1 MSSIFGIGV
10 SALQNAQYGLMTTG
24 HNITNVNTDGY
35 NRQRVIINTNIAV
48 LTGSGYIGQ
57 GAHVSTVERMYSSF
71 LGAQVNQAQTTA
83 SSLEAFATQLAQV
96 NNMLADPNSGL
107 SPAMLDFFKGVQQVA
122 ADPNAVA
129 GRQALLSSAQA
140 MIARFQGVEGR
151 LSELYEGVNS
161 QLQGYIG
168 SINSYAQQIAKLN
181 EQIINAQAATNQ
193 PPNDLYDQRDQL
205 VGELNKLIGVN
216 TSMNTDGSYN
226 VYIGNGQQLVTR
238 TQVSAL
244 VAVPTSK
251 DPGRMTV
258 GLSTATGSQEM
269 PESLISGGSISG
281 LLAFRSQFL
290 DRSAN
295 ELGRIG
301 ASMALTFNA
310 QHALGQDLLG
320 NIAGDATF
328 VSNFFTLSGPKVIG
342 NALNPPSAASV
353 TANFISPPP
362 NNGNFYTD
370 LTNSDYQFTYDGTN
384 YTLTRMSD
392 NVSWSGASVAA
403 LNTAVATSVQ
413 GSQGFTVSVSGGA
426 PAAGSSYLIQP
437 TREVARNLGVNSVI
451 AADVR
456 QIAAAAPVR
465 AQTGSANTG
474 NATITPGTVSTGYTA
489 PAVGSPIT
497 LTYNSVGNNLT
508 GFPAGPVSVTSNGT
522 TTNYT
527 YPVPDAAIPYT
538 NGATV
543 TFSGISVQISG
554 TPKNNDTFSIARNSN
569 GVSDNR
575 NALLLGKLQTQSTM
589 AGGKSTY
596 QGVYSQLVSDAG
608 NKGREVQVTRD
619 AQKALLLQAQTASD
633 SLSGVNL
640 DEEAANLLRYQQA
653 YQAAAKMID
662 IGSKLLDTILAIR

>member
-57 GAHVSTVERMYSSF
+57 GANVSSVERMYSSF

-83 SSLEAFATQLAQV
+83 SSLEAFASQLAQI

-140 MIARFQGVEGR
+140 MVARFQGIEGR

-205 VGELNKLIGVN
+205 VSELNKLIGVN

-251 DPGRMTV
+251 DPGRMTI

-353 TANFISPPP
+353 TASFISPPP

-370 LTNSDYQFTYDGTN
+370 LTNSDYQLAYDGTN
-384 YTLTRMSD
+384 YTLTRISD

-413 GSQGFTVSVSGGA
+413 GSQGFTVAVGGGA

-456 QIAAAAPVR
+456 QIAAAAPIR
-465 AQTGSANTG
+465 AQAGNANTG
-474 NATITPGTVSTGYTA
+474 SATITPGSVSTGYTA
-489 PAVGSPIT
+489 PAVGSPVT
-497 LTYNSVGNNLT
+497 LTYNGGNLS
-508 GFPAGPVSVTSNGT
+508 GFPATAAVSVTSNGT
-522 TTNYT
+522 TVNYPA
-527 YPVPDAAIPYT
+527 PVASIPYT

-543 TFSGISVQISG
+543 TFSGMSVQISG
-554 TPKNNDTFSIARNSN
+554 TPKNGDTFNIARNSN

-596 QGVYSQLVSDAG
+596 QGAYSQLVSDAG

-619 AQKALLLQAQTASD
+619 AQKALLLQAKTASD

-653 YQAAAKMID
+653 YQAGAKMID

>member
-10 SALQNAQYGLMTTG
+10 GALQNAQFGLMTTG
-24 HNITNVNTDGY
+24 HNISNVNTDGY
-35 NRQRVIINTNIAV
+35 NRQRVIMASNIAV
-48 LTGSGYIGQ
+48 LTGAGYVGQ
-57 GAHVSTVERMYSSF
+57 GAHVATIERMYSNF

-83 SSLEAFATQLAQV
+83 SSLEAYSAQLAQI

-107 SPAMLDFFKGVQQVA
+107 SPALSDFFKGVQQVA
-122 ADPNAVA
+122 ADPSSLAA
-129 GRQALLSSAQA
+129 RQSMLSAAQA
-140 MIARFQGVEGR
+140 MVARYQGIESR
-151 LSELYEGVNS
+151 LTELYDGVNG
-161 QLQGYIG
+161 QIQGYVG
-168 SINSYAQQIAKLN
+168 SINSYAEQIAHLN

-205 VGELNKLIGVN
+205 VADLNKLIGVN
-216 TSMNTDGSYN
+216 TTMNTDGSYN

-238 TQVSAL
+238 TQVSQL
-244 VAVPTSK
+244 VAVASSE
-251 DPGRMTV
+251 DPSRLII
-258 GLSTATGSQEM
+258 GLRNATGNQEM
-269 PESLISGGSISG
+269 PESLISGGSVSG

-290 DRSAN
+290 DRAAN
-295 ELGRIG
+295 EMGRVA

-310 QHALGQDLLG
+310 QHALGQDLNG
-320 NIAGDATF
+320 NIAGDPNF
-328 VSNFFTLSGPKVIG
+328 VGNFFTLSGPKVIA
-342 NALNPPSAASV
+342 NSLNPASAANV
-353 TANFISPPP
+353 TASFISPPP

-370 LTNSDYQFTYDGTN
+370 LTNSDYQLAYDGTN
-384 YTLTRMSD
+384 YTLTRLSD
-392 NVSWSGASVAA
+392 NVSWSAGSVAA
-403 LNTAVATSVQ
+403 LNAAVTASSE
-413 GSQGFTVSVSGGA
+413 GSQGFTVAITGT

-437 TREVARNLGVNSVI
+437 TRELARNIAINPVV

-456 QIAAAAPVR
+456 QIAAAAPIR
-465 AQTGSANTG
+465 AQAGTTNTG
-474 NATITPGTVSTGYTA
+474 NATISAGTVSTGYTA
-489 PAVGSPIT
+489 PAAGSPIT
-497 LTYNSVGNNLT
+497 LSYSGGNLT
-508 GFPAGPVSVTSNGT
+508 GFPAGAVSVTSNGT

-543 TFSGISVQISG
+543 TFSGMSVQISG
-554 TPKNNDTFSIARNSN
+554 TPKNGDTFSIARNSN

-589 AGGKSTY
+589 AGGKATY
-596 QGVYSQLVSDAG
+596 QGSYSQLVSDAG
-608 NKGREVQVTRD
+608 NKGREVQVTLD
-619 AQKALLLQAQTASD
+619 AQKALLKQAQTVND

>member
-35 NRQRVIINTNIAV
+35 NRQRVIIGTNIAV
-48 LTGSGYIGQ
+48 LTGAGYIGQ

-83 SSLEAFATQLAQV
+83 SSLEAFATQLAQI

-140 MIARFQGVEGR
+140 MVARFQGIEGR

-281 LLAFRSQFL
+281 LLSFRSQFL

-342 NALNPPSAASV
+342 NALNPASAASV
-353 TANFISPPP
+353 TASFISPPP

-370 LTNSDYQFTYDGTN
+370 LTNSDYQLTYDGTN

-392 NVSWSGASVAA
+392 NISWSGASVAA

-474 NATITPGTVSTGYTA
+474 SATITPGSVSTGYTA
-489 PAVGSPIT
+489 PAVGSPVT
-497 LTYNSVGNNLT
+497 LTYSGGNLS
-508 GFPAGPVSVTSNGT
+508 GFPGVAAVSVTNNGST
-522 TTNYT
+522 VT
-527 YPVPDAAIPYT
+527 YPAPVASIPYT

-554 TPKNNDTFSIARNSN
+554 TPKDGDTFTIARNSN

>member
-35 NRQRVIINTNIAV
+35 NRQRVIMGTNIAV
-48 LTGSGYIGQ
+48 LTGAGYVGQ
-57 GAHVSTVERMYSSF
+57 GAYVSTIERMYSSF

-83 SSLEAFATQLAQV
+83 SSLEAFSTQLGQI

-122 ADPNAVA
+122 ADPSAVA
-129 GRQALLSSAQA
+129 GRQAMLSAAQA
-140 MIARFQGVEGR
+140 LVARYQGLEARFT
-151 LSELYEGVNS
+151 ELYEGVNS
-161 QLQGYIG
+161 QLQGYVG

-205 VGELNKLIGVN
+205 VSELNKLIGVN
-216 TSMNTDGSYN
+216 TTMNSDGSYN

-238 TQVSAL
+238 TQVSNL
-244 VAVPTSK
+244 VAVPSTK
-251 DPGRMTV
+251 DPSRMTI

-269 PESLISGGSISG
+269 PESLISGGSVSG

-290 DRSAN
+290 DRATN
-295 ELGRIG
+295 ELGRVA

-320 NIAGDATF
+320 NIAGDPTF
-328 VSNFFTLSGPKVIG
+328 VGSFFTISGPKVIS
-342 NALNPPSAASV
+342 NALNPASAASV
-353 TANFISPPP
+353 TASFTSPLP

-370 LTNSDYQFTYDGTN
+370 LTNSDYQLGYDGTN

-392 NVSWSGASVAA
+392 NVSWSAASVPA
-403 LNTAVATSVQ
+403 LNAAVASSAQ
-413 GSQGFTVSVSGGA
+413 GPQGFQVSVSGGA

-437 TREVARNLGVNSVI
+437 TRELGRNIAINPVI

-465 AQTGSANTG
+465 AQTGNANTG
-474 NATITPGTVSTGYTA
+474 NATITPGSVSTGYVA
-489 PAVGSPIT
+489 PAAGAPVT
-497 LTYNSVGNNLT
+497 LSFSGGNLS
-508 GFPAGPVSVTSNGT
+508 GFPPATPVSVTNNGV
-522 TTNYT
+522 TTNYPA
-527 YPVPDAAIPYT
+527 PVASIPYT

-554 TPKNNDTFSIARNSN
+554 TPKDGDTFTVARNSN

-575 NALLLGKLQTQSTM
+575 NALLLGKLQTQNTM

-608 NKGREVQVTRD
+608 NKGREIQVTRD
-619 AQKALLLQAQTASD
+619 AQKALLQQAKTASD

-653 YQAAAKMID
+653 YQAGAKMID

>member
-10 SALQNAQYGLMTTG
+10 GALQNAQFGLMTTG
-24 HNITNVNTDGY
+24 HNISNVNTDGY
-35 NRQRVIINTNIAV
+35 NRQRVIMASNIAV
-48 LTGSGYIGQ
+48 LTGAGYVGQ
-57 GAHVSTVERMYSSF
+57 GAHVATIERMYSNF

-83 SSLEAFATQLAQV
+83 SSLEAYSAQLAQI

-107 SPAMLDFFKGVQQVA
+107 SPALSDFFKGVQQVA
-122 ADPNAVA
+122 ADPSSLAA
-129 GRQALLSSAQA
+129 RQSMLSAAQA
-140 MIARFQGVEGR
+140 MVARYQGIESR
-151 LSELYEGVNS
+151 LTELYDGVNG
-161 QLQGYIG
+161 QIQGYVG
-168 SINSYAQQIAKLN
+168 SINSYAEQIAHLN

-205 VGELNKLIGVN
+205 VADLNKLIGVN
-216 TSMNTDGSYN
+216 TTMNTDGSYN

-238 TQVSAL
+238 TQVSQL
-244 VAVPTSK
+244 VAVASSE
-251 DPGRMTV
+251 DPSRLII
-258 GLSTATGSQEM
+258 GLRNATGNQEM
-269 PESLISGGSISG
+269 PESLISGGSVSG

-290 DRSAN
+290 DRAAN
-295 ELGRIG
+295 EMGRVA

-310 QHALGQDLLG
+310 QHALGQDLNG
-320 NIAGDATF
+320 SIAGDPNF
-328 VSNFFTLSGPKVIG
+328 VGNFFTLSGPKVIA
-342 NALNPPSAASV
+342 NSLNPASAANV
-353 TANFISPPP
+353 TASFISPPP

-370 LTNSDYQFTYDGTN
+370 LTNSDYQLAYDGTN
-384 YTLTRMSD
+384 YTLTRLSD
-392 NVSWSGASVAA
+392 NVSWSAGSVAA
-403 LNTAVATSVQ
+403 LNAAVTASSE
-413 GSQGFTVSVSGGA
+413 GSQGFTVAITGT

-437 TREVARNLGVNSVI
+437 TRELARNIAINPVV

-456 QIAAAAPVR
+456 QIAAAAPIR
-465 AQTGSANTG
+465 AQAGTTNTG
-474 NATITPGTVSTGYTA
+474 NATISAGTVSTGYTA
-489 PAVGSPIT
+489 PAAGSPIT
-497 LTYNSVGNNLT
+497 LSYSGGNLT
-508 GFPAGPVSVTSNGT
+508 GFPAGAVSVTSNGT

-543 TFSGISVQISG
+543 TFSGMSVQISG
-554 TPKNNDTFSIARNSN
+554 TPKNGDTFSIARNSN

-589 AGGKSTY
+589 AGGKATY
-596 QGVYSQLVSDAG
+596 QGSYSQLVSDAG
-608 NKGREVQVTRD
+608 NKGREVQVTLD
-619 AQKALLLQAQTASD
+619 AQKALLKQAQTVND

>member
-35 NRQRVIINTNIAV
+35 NRQRVIIGTNIAV
-48 LTGSGYIGQ
+48 LTGAGYIGQ

-83 SSLEAFATQLAQV
+83 SSLEAFATQLAQI

-140 MIARFQGVEGR
+140 MVARFQGIEGR

-161 QLQGYIG
+161 QLQGYVG
-168 SINSYAQQIAKLN
+168 SINSYAQQIANLN

-205 VGELNKLIGVN
+205 IANLNKLIGVN
-216 TSMNTDGSYN
+216 TSTNTDGSYN

-238 TQVSAL
+238 TQVSTL
-244 VAVPTSK
+244 QAVPSSA
-251 DPGRMTV
+251 DPSRMIV
-258 GLSTATGSQEM
+258 GLTNATGTQEL
-269 PESLISGGSISG
+269 PESLLSGGSVSG
-281 LLAFRSQFL
+281 LLSFRSQFL
-290 DRSAN
+290 DRAAN
-295 ELGRIG
+295 ELGRVA

-320 NIAGDATF
+320 NIAGSANF
-328 VSNFFTLSGPKVIG
+328 VSNFFTLSGPKVVA
-342 NALNPPSAASV
+342 NAQNPASAATV
-353 TANFISPPP
+353 TASFISPPP

-370 LTNSDYQFTYDGTN
+370 LTNSDYQLTYDGAN
-384 YTLTRMSD
+384 YKLTRLSD
-392 NVSWSGASVAA
+392 SVSWSGASVAA
-403 LNTAVATSVQ
+403 LNAAVAGSAQ
-413 GSQGFTVSVSGGA
+413 GSQGFTVAASA
-426 PAAGSSYLIQP
+426 TPAVGSSYLIQP
-437 TREVARNLGVNSVI
+437 TREVARNIGVNPVI
-451 AADVR
+451 AADLR

-465 AQTGSANTG
+465 AQVGATNTGS
-474 NATITPGTVSTGYTA
+474 ATITPGQVTTGYSA
-489 PAVGSPIT
+489 PAAGAPIT
-497 LTYNSVGNNLT
+497 LSYNGGNLT
-508 GFPAGPVSVTSNGT
+508 GFPAGTVTSTINGT
-522 TTNYT
+522 TTTYT
-527 YPVPDAAIPYT
+527 YPVPNASIPYA
-538 NGATV
+538 NGATLS
-543 TFSGISVQISG
+543 FSGISVQISG
-554 TPKNNDTFSIARNSN
+554 SPSTGDTFTVSRNAN

-575 NALLLGKLQTQSTM
+575 NALLLGKLQTQNTM
-589 AGGKSTY
+589 VGGKSPY

-608 NKGREVQVTRD
+608 NKGREVQVTLD
-619 AQKALLLQAQTASD
+619 AQKALLKQTQTASD

-640 DEEAANLLRYQQA
+640 DEEAANLLKFQQA
-653 YQAAAKMID
+653 YQAAAKMVD

>member
-35 NRQRVIINTNIAV
+35 NRQRVIMGTNIAV
-48 LTGSGYIGQ
+48 LTGAGYVGQ
-57 GAHVSTVERMYSSF
+57 GAYVSTIERMYSSF

-83 SSLEAFATQLAQV
+83 SSLEAFSTQLGQI

-122 ADPNAVA
+122 ADPSAVA
-129 GRQALLSSAQA
+129 GRQAMLSAAQA
-140 MIARFQGVEGR
+140 LVARYQGLEARFT
-151 LSELYEGVNS
+151 ELYEGVNS
-161 QLQGYIG
+161 QLQGYVG

-205 VGELNKLIGVN
+205 VSELNKLIGVN
-216 TSMNTDGSYN
+216 TTMNSDGSYN

-238 TQVSAL
+238 TQVSNL
-244 VAVPTSK
+244 VAVPSTK
-251 DPGRMTV
+251 DPSRMTI

-269 PESLISGGSISG
+269 PESLISGGSVSG

-290 DRSAN
+290 DRATN
-295 ELGRIG
+295 ELGRVA

-320 NIAGDATF
+320 NIAGDPTF
-328 VSNFFTLSGPKVIG
+328 VGSFFTISGPKVIG
-342 NALNPPSAASV
+342 NALNPASAASV
-353 TANFISPPP
+353 SASFTSPLP

-370 LTNSDYQFTYDGTN
+370 LTNSDYQLGYDGTN

-392 NVSWSGASVAA
+392 NVSWSAASVPA
-403 LNTAVATSVQ
+403 LNAAVASSAQ
-413 GSQGFTVSVSGGA
+413 GPQGFQVSVSGGA

-437 TREVARNLGVNSVI
+437 TRELGRNIAINPVI

-456 QIAAAAPVR
+456 QITAAAPVR
-465 AQTGSANTG
+465 AQTGNANTG
-474 NATITPGTVSTGYTA
+474 NATISPGSVSTGYAA
-489 PAVGSPIT
+489 PAAGSPVT
-497 LTYNSVGNNLT
+497 LSFSLGNLS
-508 GFPAGPVSVTSNGT
+508 GFPPATPVSVTNNGV
-522 TTNYT
+522 TTNYPA
-527 YPVPDAAIPYT
+527 PVASIPYT

-543 TFSGISVQISG
+543 AFSGISVQISG
-554 TPKNNDTFSIARNSN
+554 TPKDGDSFTVARNSN

-575 NALLLGKLQTQSTM
+575 NALLLGKLQTQNTM
-589 AGGKSTY
+589 AGGKSTF
-596 QGVYSQLVSDAG
+596 QGVYSQLVSEAG
-608 NKGREVQVTRD
+608 NKGREIQVTRD
-619 AQKALLLQAQTASD
+619 AQKALLQQAKTASD

-653 YQAAAKMID
+653 YQAGAKMID

>member
-35 NRQRVIINTNIAV
+35 NRQRVIIGTNIAV
-48 LTGSGYIGQ
+48 LTGAGYIGQ

-83 SSLEAFATQLAQV
+83 SSLEAFATQLAQI

-140 MIARFQGVEGR
+140 MVARFQGIEGR

-238 TQVSAL
+238 TQVSDL

-281 LLAFRSQFL
+281 LLSFRSQFL

-342 NALNPPSAASV
+342 NALNPASAASV
-353 TANFISPPP
+353 TASFISPPP

-370 LTNSDYQFTYDGTN
+370 LTNSDYQLTYDGTN

-392 NVSWSGASVAA
+392 NISWSGASVAA

-474 NATITPGTVSTGYTA
+474 SATITPGSVSTGYTA
-489 PAVGSPIT
+489 PAVGSPVT
-497 LTYNSVGNNLT
+497 LTYSGGNLS
-508 GFPAGPVSVTSNGT
+508 GFPGAAAVSVTNNGST
-522 TTNYT
+522 VT
-527 YPVPDAAIPYT
+527 YPAPVASIPYT

-554 TPKNNDTFSIARNSN
+554 TPKDGDTFTIARNSN

-653 YQAAAKMID
+653 NQAAAKMID